1 MSNFKPVIKKLEKI
15 KNNIA
20 KERDKLREVLDAYH
34 DILDTSDVA
43 VADIEEAID
52 TLSQYL

>member
-15 KNNIA
+15 KSDLS
-20 KERDKLREVLDAYH
+20 KERDKLRELLDEYQ
-34 DILDTSDVA
+34 DILGASDVA

-52 TLSQYL
+52 ALSQYL